1 MKHIFVGYGG
11 RLRPRW
17 QEAFSDAQGLSSLF
31 ELTPAREGEK
41 RMLWFDISNT
51 SAQERMALVNQCIA
65 SGSPVIVMS
74 SLPNDDEAYE
84 MLRNGAYGYCHNV
97 AAPSQLVEIAQVVEH
112 GGLWVGA
119 AVMRRLVTIANR
131 VSDHKPKN
139 GTIRGLDELTHK
151 ELDVA
156 KQVAVGA
163 TNKEIAE
170 QLHMSERTVKAHLS
184 SVFDKMAVR
193 DRVQLAL
200 TMNNVKLH

>member
-1 MKHIFVGYGG
+1 MKHIFAGYGG

-17 QEAFSDAQGLSSLF
+17 QEAFPDAHGVSSLF
-31 ELTPAREGEK
+31 DLPPAREGEK
-41 RMLWFDISNT
+41 RMVWFDISNT
-51 SAQERMALVNQCIA
+51 TAEERMALVNQCIE

-119 AVMRRLVTIANR
+119 AVMRRLVTMANR
-131 VSDHKPKN
+131 VAAERPKN
-139 GTIRGLDELTHK
+139 GTIRGLNELTHK

-156 KQVAVGA
+156 KQVAMGA

-170 QLHMSERTVKAHLS
+170 HLHMSERTVKAHLS
-184 SVFDKMAVR
+184 VVFDKMAVR